1 MLHLHPDLVEMK
13 RAENFV
19 PLSVEIERE
28 SEILGAGGRRQF
40 RLAGPGSSSQGRLRR
55 CHQGD
60 RRTRQD
66 NGGTRRARLLATDRR
81 DQPLSVVADRHAD
94 GIRPAATET
103 EIEGVFMAFSVADI
117 SQAEAFRISPK
128 DTNYFVMLFDKDS
141 DKIDNIF
148 VIEIFKAGGATP
160 PNEHAAA
167 HEFFH
172 VLHGEGV
179 ARCDGKTLPIKK
191 GDSLLLH
198 PGSEH
203 VIENTGAGKLY
214 TLTVMTPNEG
224 FAELIRGGERV
235 ELDAD
240 DIRIL
245 QGS

>member
-1 MLHLHPDLVEMK
+1 
-13 RAENFV
+13 
-19 PLSVEIERE
+19 
-28 SEILGAGGRRQF
+28 
-40 RLAGPGSSSQGRLRR
+40 
-55 CHQGD
+55 
-60 RRTRQD
+60 
-66 NGGTRRARLLATDRR
+66 
-81 DQPLSVVADRHAD
+81 
-94 GIRPAATET
+94 
-103 EIEGVFMAFSVADI
+103 MAFSVADLAR
-117 SQAEAFRISPK
+117 AEAFRISPK
-128 DTNYFVMLFDKDS
+128 DTNYFVMLFDKES

-148 VIEIFKAGGATP
+148 IIEIFRAGGATP

-179 ARCDGKTLPIKK
+179 ARCDGKTLSIKK

-203 VIENTGAGKLY
+203 VIENTGIGKLY

-224 FAELIRGGERV
+224 FAELIRSGERV

-245 QGS
+245 QGA

>member
-1 MLHLHPDLVEMK
+1 
-13 RAENFV
+13 
-19 PLSVEIERE
+19 
-28 SEILGAGGRRQF
+28 
-40 RLAGPGSSSQGRLRR
+40 
-55 CHQGD
+55 
-60 RRTRQD
+60 
-66 NGGTRRARLLATDRR
+66 
-81 DQPLSVVADRHAD
+81 
-94 GIRPAATET
+94 
-103 EIEGVFMAFSVADI
+103 MAFSVADI
-117 SQAEAFRISPK
+117 SKVQAFRISPT
-128 DTNYFVMLFDKDS
+128 DTNYFAMLFDNDT

-148 VIEIFKAGGATP
+148 VIEIFQAGGATP

-179 ARCDGKTLPIKK
+179 ARCDGKTLAIKK

-224 FAELIRGGERV
+224 FAELIRGGEPV
-235 ELDAD
+235 SLDAD

-245 QGS
+245 QGL